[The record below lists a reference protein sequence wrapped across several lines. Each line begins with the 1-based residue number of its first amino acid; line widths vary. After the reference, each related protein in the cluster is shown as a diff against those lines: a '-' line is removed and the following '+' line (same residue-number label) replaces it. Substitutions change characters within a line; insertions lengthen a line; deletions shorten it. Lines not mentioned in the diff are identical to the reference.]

1 MVTPFSISSS
11 SPFLSPTKS
20 LRSSS
25 SVKVT
30 KAPPLHFLHSKRLLS
45 VSVTSSV
52 QKSDTDSPPLPP
64 KVETFWQWLRDEGV
78 VSAKAPARPAVVPE
92 GLGLVAQR
100 DLSRNEV
107 VLEVPKRFWINP
119 DAVAASEIGTL
130 CSELKPWVSVALFL
144 IREKLKNDSPLRYY
158 VDILPEYTH
167 STIYWSEEELAELQ
181 GTQLLST
188 TLSVKEYVRNEFRK
202 VEEEIISPHKKLF
215 PCPITL
221 DEFFWAFGILRSR
234 AFSHMRGQNLVL
246 IPLADLINHSPS
258 ITTEDHVWEIKGAA
272 AFFSRDS
279 LFSLRTPVSVKAGEQ
294 VMIQYDINKSN
305 ADLALDYGFIEPKD
319 DCN

>member
-78 VSAKAPARPAVVPE
+78 VSAKAQARPAVVPE

-167 STIYWSEEELAELQ
+167 STIYCAGQ
-181 GTQLLST
+181 
-188 TLSVKEYVRNEFRK
+188 K
-202 VEEEIISPHKKLF
+202 
-215 PCPITL
+215 
-221 DEFFWAFGILRSR
+221 RSWLN
-234 AFSHMRGQNLVL
+234 FK
-246 IPLADLINHSPS
+246 INHSPS